1 MIAII
6 VIIGIIGISMGYLTD
21 GGKINNMEIN
31 GNRLIEKC
39 RLCGGILLD
48 KFELKVLG
56 KYDVQYKEC
65 TQCLSLQTETPYW
78 LDEVYGQDNLSNTDT
93 GAVQRN
99 LTVFT
104 VCYTLFRLLNF
115 KNIIDFG
122 GGDGLLCRLLRDH
135 NANCYVKDKYAT
147 PTYAQGYTEQD
158 FIKPDLIMAFEVL
171 EHLSN
176 PMTELDEIFAFNSD
190 AALFSTEIYK
200 NHTQDWW
207 YLSAESGQHVFFYSY
222 KSLEM
227 IAEKYNYDLI
237 VNGNFILF
245 VKNISKIKKIAVKV
259 ILNKFVQRMLKPLIL
274 SFPTSGVGHDHR
286 IQSELSKK
294 SQQNK

>member
-1 MIAII
+1 
-6 VIIGIIGISMGYLTD
+6 MGL
-21 GGKINNMEIN
+21 N
-31 GNRLIEKC
+31 GNKLIEKC
-39 RLCGGILLD
+39 RLCDGIVSD

-65 TQCLSLQTETPYW
+65 TQCLSLQTEAPYW
-78 LDEVYGQDNLSNTDT
+78 LDEVYGEDNLSNTDT

-104 VCYTLFRLLNF
+104 VCYTLFRLLDL

-158 FIKPDLIMAFEVL
+158 FTKPDLITAFEVL

-176 PMTELDEIFAFNSD
+176 PMTELAEMFAFNSD

-207 YLSAESGQHVFFYSY
+207 YLSAVSGQHVFFYSY

-227 IAEKYNYDLI
+227 IAEKYNYNLI

-245 VKNISKIKKIAVKV
+245 VKKISKIKKIAVK
-259 ILNKFVQRMLKPLIL
+259 ILLNKFVQRMLKPLIL